1 MKMKG
6 KTCARPGGYCQGGL
20 GVKNPKI
27 IIKEAPTC
35 SSVACACMITSIE
48 VSPEPGNSPQKALTQ
63 QSSGTP
69 AQNQPQP
76 PASGSSP
83 KSFGGAEG
91 HQTEHL
97 PEKRKHCL
105 LFGRTFANITY
116 LRARIERLC
125 EAEEE
130 KDSQ

>member
-27 IIKEAPTC
+27 IK
-35 SSVACACMITSIE
+35 VATTTSPI
-48 VSPEPGNSPQKALTQ
+48 
-63 QSSGTP
+63 
-69 AQNQPQP
+69 
-76 PASGSSP
+76 
-83 KSFGGAEG
+83 
-91 HQTEHL
+91 
-97 PEKRKHCL
+97 CL

-116 LRARIERLC
+116 LRACIERLC

-130 KDSQ
+130 KDSQQKRPSPHRHPYVDCGQAGVGC

>member
-6 KTCARPGGYCQGGL
+6 KTCARPGGYCQGRL

-27 IIKEAPTC
+27 IIIK
-35 SSVACACMITSIE
+35 VATTTSTI
-48 VSPEPGNSPQKALTQ
+48 
-63 QSSGTP
+63 
-69 AQNQPQP
+69 
-76 PASGSSP
+76 
-83 KSFGGAEG
+83 
-91 HQTEHL
+91 
-97 PEKRKHCL
+97 CL

-116 LRARIERLC
+116 LLARVERLC